1 MPAGT
6 SAEPSAGVRDGMEAF
21 AFTTTETPANR
32 KHARKQ
38 LLASGSIAQHPGR
51 SDTWNRSAS

>member
-21 AFTTTETPANR
+21 AFTTPTTKNATEPN
-32 KHARKQ
+32 ARAKA
-38 LLASGSIAQHPGR
+38 ASGVTVFTPLSVFFVAR
-51 SDTWNRSAS
+51 